1 MKLVRLTQGKSGKHH
16 YLNPDHVR
24 SVTETDGGTLIT
36 FGDGGGYPVLN
47 SELRPNVG
55 KPATRDGYFYRDGS
69 PSFS

>member
-36 FGDGGGYPVLN
+36 FGDGGTLIVNESLTDTVDEIQG
-47 SELRPNVG
+47 
-55 KPATRDGYFYRDGS
+55 AQT
-69 PSFS
+69 